1 MPNDKRQE
9 ESEMNLITW
18 EDVLAFKPCER
29 IQEKYYQLFPLGSKL
44 TIEEIINTMMKHNS
58 HADAYWLIVRFMSHV
73 EKVLY
78 AIFAA
83 EQVLGIY
90 EKKYPED
97 GRPRKAIEAA
107 KAWIKNPFEE
117 TKKAAYAAD
126 AAARAA
132 AHAAYAA
139 ADAAADAVADA
150 AAYAAADAAD
160 AAANKRL
167 QEKILNFGIEL
178 IKRRMR
184 ESNADPK

>member
-1 MPNDKRQE
+1 L
-9 ESEMNLITW
+9 SI
-18 EDVLAFKPCER
+18 
-29 IQEKYYQLFPLGSKL
+29 
-44 TIEEIINTMMKHNS
+44 
-58 HADAYWLIVRFMSHV
+58 
-73 EKVLY
+73 Y

-132 AHAAYAA
+132 AHAAAR
-139 ADAAADAVADA
+139 AAADAVARA
-150 AAYAAADAAD
+150 AARAAADAAY
-160 AAANKRL
+160 AAYAAYAAIYKKL
-167 QEKILNFGIEL
+167 GIFMKNR
-178 IKRRMR
+178 IKVLRRI
-184 ESNADPK
+184 K